1 MSGDKVEVVSN
12 VGQAHAG
19 ACFGYYLKGAP
30 ECGKCF
36 VAVKCEE
43 ETKRIFAGKTTPA
56 SVKPVFS
63 KPEEKPVAKV
73 APKVVKPAPVVE
85 APAPVEKPVAPVE
98 KPVEKPAEE
107 HVVQE
112 EKMVQPVVEVQK
124 DANLQGPAVEVCNRI
139 KESMQTLVADSSF
152 VGTKDAGN
160 MFKVMFKK
168 GTVIMQIVVCYPEV
182 RIVGMSNK
190 DAKQKVGLGVAY
202 TEQEFLDM
210 VAKLS

>member
-1 MSGDKVEVVSN
+1 MSGDKIEVVSN
-12 VGQAHAG
+12 VGQAHPG
-19 ACFGYYLKGAP
+19 GCFGYYLKGAP

-36 VAVKCEE
+36 VVVKCEE
-43 ETKRIFAGKTTPA
+43 ETKRIFAGKTAPA

-73 APKVVKPAPVVE
+73 APKVVKPAPLVE
-85 APAPVEKPVAPVE
+85 APAPVEKPVE
-98 KPVEKPAEE
+98 KPVI
-107 HVVQE
+107 QE
-112 EKMVQPVVEVQK
+112 EKTVQPVVEVQK

-168 GTVIMQIVVCYPEV
+168 GAVIMQIVVCYPEV

-190 DAKQKVGLGVAY
+190 DAKQKVGLSVAY